1 MSRRRIKNADE
12 NTQATASW
20 MLTLVDVM
28 TLLLTFFVV
37 LVSLSSFNELTQ
49 QVVLDSVKTI
59 FGTEKAP
66 LFPLDVMYKDERSR
80 YALLDNER
88 SDNLQNI
95 RNILLENE
103 PTSDDVRISQ
113 NGAHIVISVNN
124 DLMFE
129 AGRVVL
135 SVAGKRILARLSP
148 YLRGMRH
155 PMLIAG
161 HSSTSLEEGV
171 VTTSMLDS
179 GFTEQ
184 TWVLSME
191 RAAEVYNFFTGNG
204 VAPASMNMEAYG
216 EHRPRFAN
224 DTPGG
229 RRDNRRVDL
238 VLDKRNDLFG
248 KESDLNRNRNP
259 ERDFYFKNFKFDLT
273 YPRQR

>member
-1 MSRRRIKNADE
+1 MNRRRTKNTGE
-12 NTQATASW
+12 NAQGAAPW

-37 LVSLSSFNELTQ
+37 VVSLSSFNEMTQ
-49 QVVLDSVKTI
+49 REVLDSVKTI

-66 LFPLDVMYKDERSR
+66 LFPLDVMHRDEEHR
-80 YALLDNER
+80 YGLLDNER
-88 SDNLQNI
+88 SDNLQDI

-103 PTSDDVRISQ
+103 SSSEDVRISQ
-113 NGAHIVISVNN
+113 NGARIVISINN

-129 AGRVVL
+129 AGRVALTVT
-135 SVAGKRILARLSP
+135 GKRILARLVP

-161 HSSTSLEEGV
+161 HSSTSVEEGV

-184 TWVLSME
+184 TWALSME
-191 RAAEVYNFFTGNG
+191 RAAEVYHFFTASG
-204 VAPASMNMEAYG
+204 VTPASMNMEAYG
-216 EHRPRFAN
+216 EHRPRFTN
-224 DTPGG
+224 DTPEG
-229 RRDNRRVDL
+229 RRNNRRVDL
-238 VLDKRNDLFG
+238 VLDKRNDLFR

-259 ERDFYFKNFKFDLT
+259 ERNFYFKNFRFDLT

>member
-12 NTQATASW
+12 NVQATAPW
-20 MLTLVDVM
+20 MVTLVDVM

-49 QVVLDSVKTI
+49 QMVLDSVKTI

-66 LFPLDVMYKDERSR
+66 LFPLDAMYSDEHNR

-103 PTSDDVRISQ
+103 PPSDDVRISQ
-113 NGAHIVISVNN
+113 NGAHIVISINN

-129 AGRVVL
+129 AGRVAL
-135 SVAGKRILARLSP
+135 SVAGKKILTRLSP
-148 YLRGMRH
+148 YLRGMQY

-161 HSSTSLEEGV
+161 HSSTSMEEGV

-184 TWVLSME
+184 TWALSME
-191 RAAEVYNFFTGNG
+191 RAAEVFNFFTGNG
-204 VAPASMNMEAYG
+204 VTPASMNMEAYG

-229 RRDNRRVDL
+229 RRNNRRVDL
-238 VLDKRNDLFG
+238 VLDKRNDLFS

-259 ERDFYFKNFKFDLT
+259 ERDFYFKNFRFDLT